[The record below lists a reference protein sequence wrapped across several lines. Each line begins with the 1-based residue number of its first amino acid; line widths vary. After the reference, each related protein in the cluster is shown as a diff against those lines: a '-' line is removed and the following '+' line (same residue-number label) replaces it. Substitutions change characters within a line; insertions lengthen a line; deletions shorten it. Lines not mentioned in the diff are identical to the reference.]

1 MEIIKSTVA
10 TFPFKSLKGMIN
22 GEQKGIYIAAFCKI
36 PSPEVV
42 MAEKY
47 ARSKEMREIIIT
59 GIIAEFK
66 SSILLTEAPQTAF
79 ITA

>member
-47 ARSKEMREIIIT
+47 AR
-59 GIIAEFK
+59 
-66 SSILLTEAPQTAF
+66 
-79 ITA
+79 